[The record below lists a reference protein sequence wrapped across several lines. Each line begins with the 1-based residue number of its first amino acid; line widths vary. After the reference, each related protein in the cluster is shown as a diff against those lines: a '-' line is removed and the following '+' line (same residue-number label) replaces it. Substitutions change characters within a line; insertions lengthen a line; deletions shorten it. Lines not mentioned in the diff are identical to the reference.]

1 MSDPSIFLRS
11 AQANSNRRMHIVKR
25 VAMGPRTKASPNA
38 AMAAHPPS
46 RRRPQRELQRR
57 DPAAGEEQGGE
68 LKSGALPIRPL
79 PHAPCSFL
87 NTRVRIFRDGTPFG
101 RKLIGRHHEF
111 VIKNNGR
118 IGALP
123 FSAPATEV
131 RGPRA

>member
-1 MSDPSIFLRS
+1 
-11 AQANSNRRMHIVKR
+11 MHIVKL
-25 VAMGPRTKASPNA
+25 VAMVLGRKPARTRLWRPT
-38 AMAAHPPS
+38 
-46 RRRPQRELQRR
+46 RRR
-57 DPAAGEEQGGE
+57 AAGPSESYSDVILRLAKSEGGE

-131 RGPRA
+131 HGPRA